1 MFGPRSNNDEGRRP
15 YSDHYGNT
23 VTQISDAFDRRRR
36 ERRSTGRRLTDRQA
50 AILELVASG
59 LENKEIAHH
68 LGISEQAV
76 KEHVSNLLRLLSAP
90 NRAALGDAAATRRFI
105 GTSELDP
112 EWLTVL
118 FLDAPV
124 LMALLEGPDHRFVT
138 VNDAYRR
145 AAGPRE
151 LVGRT
156 FREAFPDL
164 DEAGL
169 VLLVED
175 AYRTGEPRRA
185 SAHPARW
192 YRKSGDDEP
201 TLGFLTMLIQP
212 MRRADSAIGGVVF
225 YAIDV
230 TDQVRAAEA
239 AKQLSAERDAI
250 LAQLPSGVIA
260 VDRDGVILNLNEE
273 GRRIVAFEPD
283 GKTRPAEI
291 LDLRDITTGAVV
303 PRDERPLARAL
314 TGRVSPE
321 RDYLGVIART
331 GERVPLRISAAP
343 LFSDDGQVRGAVS
356 VFTKI
361 SRP

>member
-23 VTQISDAFDRRRR
+23 VTQISDASERRQNDRR
-36 ERRSTGRRLTDRQA
+36 SSGRRLTDRQA

-59 LENKEIAHH
+59 LENKEIAHR

-105 GTSELDP
+105 GTSEIDP

-151 LVGRT
+151 LGGRT

-169 VLLVED
+169 VVLLDE

-185 SAHPARW
+185 VDHPARW
-192 YRKSGDDEP
+192 YRESADQP
-201 TLGFLTMLIQP
+201 TLGYLTMLIHP

-230 TDQVRAAEA
+230 TDQVRAGGR
-239 AKQLSAERDAI
+239 AKQPSAEREA
-250 LAQLPSGVIA
+250 LLPPLPSGGLA
-260 VDRDGVILNLNEE
+260 RDRNGVILSMNEE

-291 LDLRDITTGAVV
+291 LDLRDMTTGAVV
-303 PRDERPLARAL
+303 PREERPLARAL
-314 TGRVSPE
+314 TGHVSPE
-321 RDYLGVIART
+321 RDYLGVIVRT